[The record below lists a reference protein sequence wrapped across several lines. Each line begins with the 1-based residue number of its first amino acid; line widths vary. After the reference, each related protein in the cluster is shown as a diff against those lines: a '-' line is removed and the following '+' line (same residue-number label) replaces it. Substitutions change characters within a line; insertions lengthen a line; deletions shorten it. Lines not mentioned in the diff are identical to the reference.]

1 MPQRSAEPAGRVR
14 LAFDPG
20 QEGED
25 AMRRDLSAAVAFGR
39 DLWTAND
46 EYARVERLTRLDDG
60 SFGDHRPFWLHHY
73 LDLPE
78 GAGEEMDI
86 EGLAIEDGY
95 LWITGSHSRTRKKP
109 KHDEHDADEVL
120 ERLTALKDSPNRY
133 FLGRL
138 PLIPDR
144 EHPGSYVPAKAVE
157 RTKEAPVRRAGA
169 VRYRKKK
176 GNDLR
181 ALLLDDPHIGPF
193 VTVPAKENGFDIE
206 GIAVAGERVFLG
218 LRGPV
223 LRGWAI
229 VLELRLAQAKDGA
242 LKLKAIDDGVRV
254 RKHFLDLGGLG
265 IRELRQRGPDLM
277 LLAGPTMDLSGPV
290 RLYLWPD
297 VLDTEAPAVVAA
309 EALRLLVELPVGDGL
324 DHPEG
329 LAILDDAG
337 EEILVIHDNPI
348 ADRLDKKGHA
358 LEADLYRLTGF
369 ESKPKAKPKPKSK
382 PKSKRKAKPA

>member
-1 MPQRSAEPAGRVR
+1 MAQRSAVPAGRVR

-46 EYARVERLTRLDDG
+46 EYARVERLTRQGDG
-60 SFGDHRPFWLHHY
+60 SFGEHRPFWLHHY

-109 KHDEHDADEVL
+109 KPDEHDAKEVL
-120 ERLTALKDSPNRY
+120 ERLTNLKDSPNRY

-144 EHPGSYVPAKAVE
+144 ERPGSYVPAKAVE

-193 VTVPAKENGFDIE
+193 VTVPAKENGFDVE

-229 VLELRLAQAKDGA
+229 VLELRLGAAKGGG
-242 LKLKAIDDGVRV
+242 LKLKEVDDDVLI

-265 IRELRQRGPDLM
+265 IRELRQRGRQRGPDLM

-297 VLDTEAPAVVAA
+297 VLDAEAPAVVDAND
-309 EALRLLVELPVGDGL
+309 LRLLAELPVGDGL

-337 EEILVIHDNPI
+337 EEILVIHDNPVP
-348 ADRLDKKGHA
+348 DRLDKKGHA

-369 ESKPKAKPKPKSK
+369 GSEPKAKPKPKSK
-382 PKSKRKAKPA
+382 RKARPK